1 MGQKVAGTV
10 YIKADGFAFDVQGAF
25 EAPLMKVKRESI
37 RPGMIKEEDLVPYI
51 KADVTW
57 TKNFPVKKLQTA
69 MNMVVTA
76 ETKGGQT
83 YVLQGAC
90 VVGEPAVAGDDG
102 KVSIEFNGD
111 DGNWQ

>member
-10 YIKADGFAFDVQGAF
+10 YIKADGFSFDVQGGF

-51 KADVTW
+51 KADLTY
-57 TKNFPVKKLQTA
+57 TKNFPTKKLQTA
-69 MNMVVTA
+69 TNMVITG
-76 ETKGGQT
+76 ETKGGKT
-83 YVLQGAC
+83 YVLQGAY
-90 VVGEPAVAGDDG
+90 VVGEPAVSGDDG

-111 DGNWQ
+111 DGDWQ

>member
-25 EAPLMKVKRESI
+25 EAPLMKYKRETI
-37 RPGMIKEEDLVPYI
+37 RPGYFKEEDLPAYI
-51 KADVTW
+51 KADLTF
-57 TKNFPVKKLQTA
+57 TKNFPIKKLQTA
-69 MNMVVTA
+69 INMVITA
-76 ETKGGQT
+76 ETKGGQI
-83 YVLQGAC
+83 YVLQGAY
-90 VVGEPAVAGDDG
+90 VIGEPAVSGDDG